1 MIKTV
6 SSIDDVLRNHN
17 AKEWVKNASLEKASF
32 SKLDKMITDTSS
44 ITENQ
49 KTFSEVLAES
59 IGEVNSLQREAD
71 KAIQR
76 LITGESKNIHETVL
90 AVEKAD
96 MAFRTMNQIRM
107 KVIDAYREVMKMQV

>member
-17 AKEWVKNASLEKASF
+17 TKEWVKNANLDRVNF
-32 SKLDKMITDTSS
+32 SKLNEMVNTPSS
-44 ITENQ
+44 VSDNK
-49 KTFSEVLAES
+49 KTFSEILSES
-59 IGEVNSLQREAD
+59 IGEVNNLQKEAD

-96 MAFRTMNQIRM
+96 IAFRTMNQIRM
-107 KVIDAYREVMKMQV
+107 KVIDAYKEVMKMQV

>member
-6 SSIDDVLRNHN
+6 GSIDDVLRNHN
-17 AKEWVKNASLEKASF
+17 AKEWVKNASLDGGVF
-32 SKLDKMITDTSS
+32 SKLDEMASNPSS
-44 ITENQ
+44 VSDNR
-49 KTFSEVLAES
+49 KTFSEMLAES
-59 IGEVNSLQREAD
+59 IGEVNNLQRDAD
-71 KAIQR
+71 KAIQK
-76 LITGESKNIHETVL
+76 LVTGESKNIHETLL

>member
-6 SSIDDVLRNHN
+6 NSIDDVLRNHN
-17 AKEWVKNASLEKASF
+17 AKEWVKNASLDRANF
-32 SKLDKMITDTSS
+32 SKLNEMISAPSS
-44 ITENQ
+44 IKENK

-59 IGEVNSLQREAD
+59 IGEVDSLQKQAD

-76 LITGESKNIHETVL
+76 LITGESKNIHETIL

>member
-1 MIKTV
+1 MINNIN
-6 SSIDDVLRNHN
+6 SIDDVLRNHN
-17 AKEWVKNASLEKASF
+17 AKDWVKNASLEKTNF
-32 SKLDKMITDTSS
+32 SKLDRMIGDPSS
-44 ITENQ
+44 MVEN
-49 KTFSEVLAES
+49 KKSFSEILAES
-59 IGEVNSLQREAD
+59 IGEVNNLQKEAD

>member
-6 SSIDDVLRNHN
+6 STIDDVLRNHN
-17 AKEWVKNASLEKASF
+17 AHEWVKNASLERANF
-32 SKLDKMITDTSS
+32 SKLDKMMDNPAAMV
-44 ITENQ
+44 ENK
-49 KTFSEVLAES
+49 KTFSEILADS
-59 IGEVNSLQREAD
+59 IGEVNNLQKEAD

-107 KVIDAYREVMKMQV
+107 KVIDAYREVMRMQV

>member
-17 AKEWVKNASLEKASF
+17 AREWVENASLERANF
-32 SKLDKMITDTSS
+32 SELNKIVSDPSS
-44 ITENQ
+44 MVEN
-49 KTFSEVLAES
+49 KRTFSEMLAES
-59 IGEVNSLQREAD
+59 IGEVNNLQKEAD

>member
-6 SSIDDVLRNHN
+6 GSIDDVLRNHN
-17 AKEWVKNASLEKASF
+17 AREWVENASLERTNF
-32 SKLDKMITDTSS
+32 SKLDKIMDNPGSMV
-44 ITENQ
+44 ENK
-49 KTFSEVLAES
+49 KTFSEILADS
-59 IGEVNSLQREAD
+59 IGEVNGLQQQAD

-107 KVIDAYREVMKMQV
+107 KVIDAYREVMKIQI